1 MSQDQ
6 SFEAAA
12 EVVSENES
20 KDAAHESLVDALFD
34 VGTAWAEF
42 GIGYGKF
49 ALESSAKALQRTAK
63 ALETLQ
69 EKLKNDAA

>member
-1 MSQDQ
+1 MSQNQ
-6 SFEAAA
+6 TFEATA
-12 EVVSENES
+12 EVISENDA

-34 VGTAWAEF
+34 VGTAWAEY

-49 ALESSAKALQRTAK
+49 ALESSVKVLQRTAK

-69 EKLKNDAA
+69 EKLKSDAA